1 METKDP
7 MSRAGTPQRDLA
19 ARADFAASFAA
30 LRAAVWREKP
40 LIHCLTHPITMNDSA
55 NVVLAL
61 GASPNMASHPDEVV
75 EAVRGADALA
85 VNLGNITD
93 ERMEAM
99 ERAGGAAREKGIPVL
114 LDAVGVGFSTLRRRF
129 AAHFIEA
136 YRPAI
141 VKGNAS
147 ELRILCGLASHGRGV
162 DAGPADAVGTAQLE
176 DMAALLQKHAVQW
189 RTVLL
194 LTGATD
200 LIVSPARTAFVRN
213 GTPVLARLT
222 GTGCMAGAMAA
233 TWLAVGTP
241 WEAAVLACVT
251 MGMAGWIAEQAAGK
265 GPDGRVPMGAF
276 HMALLD
282 ALSTLS
288 DETLAS
294 GMEITVR

>member
-1 METKDP
+1 MERKGT
-7 MSRAGTPQRDLA
+7 MSRAEL
-19 ARADFAASFAA
+19 AASFAA
-30 LRAAVWREKP
+30 LRAAVWQQKP

-61 GASPNMASHPDEVV
+61 GASPNMASHPDEAA

-85 VNLGNITD
+85 VNLGNITA

-99 ERAGGAAREKGIPVL
+99 ERAGKAAREKGIPIL
-114 LDAVGVGFSTLRRRF
+114 LDAVGVGFSTLRRQF
-129 AAHFIEA
+129 AEHFMEA

-147 ELRILCGLASHGRGV
+147 ELRTLCGLASHSRGV

-176 DMAALLQKHAVQW
+176 DMAAVLPDFAAQW
-189 RTVLL
+189 QTVLL

-200 LIVSPARTAFVRN
+200 LIAAPDRTAFVCN

-222 GTGCMAGAMAA
+222 GTGCMVGAMAA
-233 TWLAVGTP
+233 TWLAAPSAGTP

-251 MGMAGWIAEQAAGK
+251 MGIAGEKAEQAAGQ
-265 GPDGRVPMGAF
+265 GAAGRVPMGTF
-276 HMALLD
+276 HVALLD
-282 ALSTLS
+282 ALSTLT
-288 DETLAS
+288 DEDIETRAKVCLAQ
-294 GMEITVR
+294 